1 MVDVPVLVREHLL
14 TQAAV
19 TALLGTNANSSIYAA
34 PDMPQTF
41 DAAKGPAIQII
52 RAGGLTHPEI
62 LELVEARIQ
71 LRVWADQ
78 QKYQLVSDVYG
89 AVHDAL
95 HGLNGISLTDGTI
108 LSATEVTGPQEMTDP
123 DTSWVTIN
131 SFYQVMARPN

>member
-1 MVDVPVLVREHLL
+1 MVDVAILIREHLL

-34 PDMPQTF
+34 PDMPEHF
-41 DAAKGPAIQII
+41 DAEQGPAIQII

-62 LELVEARIQ
+62 LELVDARIQ

-95 HGLNGISLTDGTI
+95 HGLNEATLTDGTI
-108 LSATEVTGPQEMTDP
+108 LSALEITGPQEMTDP